1 VPQSRAQPRRGP
13 GPLVPTEGIGT
24 GAMGPILS
32 GPARRGRGLPLQPR
46 ADDRRRGRANRLEPE
61 VDQPVNRLRRGSDPR
76 IVAAVALV
84 IAVAA
89 IALEIAYVVGR
100 FAMDTVQ
107 KIP

>member
-1 VPQSRAQPRRGP
+1 
-13 GPLVPTEGIGT
+13 
-24 GAMGPILS
+24 M
-32 GPARRGRGLPLQPR
+32 
-46 ADDRRRGRANRLEPE
+46 
-61 VDQPVNRLRRGSDPR
+61 NRLRRGSDPR

-89 IALEIAYVVGR
+89 IALEIAYVIGR